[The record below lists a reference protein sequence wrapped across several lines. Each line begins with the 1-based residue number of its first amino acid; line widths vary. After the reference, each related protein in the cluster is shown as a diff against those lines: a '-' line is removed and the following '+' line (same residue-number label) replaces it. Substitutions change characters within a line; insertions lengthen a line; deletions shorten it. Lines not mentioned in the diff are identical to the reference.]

1 MPTLSTSPSIRAAKD
16 DLRKLLRRAQAVTGQ
31 EMETLRRNI
40 EVGARW
46 QSPVRTGK
54 LRASIR
60 VRLSRAKRNNPG
72 INATAVAYDPKTRE
86 NYAPIQHENEEF
98 RHEVGKA
105 HFISE
110 PFAEE
115 VRKFKKNLERRLRL
129 NG

>member
-40 EVGARW
+40 EVGARL

-54 LRASIR
+54 LQASIR

-72 INATAVAYDPKTRE
+72 VNATAVAYAPKTRE

-98 RHEVGKA
+98 RHKIGKA
-105 HFISE
+105 HFISD
-110 PFAEE
+110 PYAKE